1 MADARRAPLKDQ
13 TDISGARAL
22 IVEARF
28 YDDIQ
33 DALLEGA
40 VAELKAAGV
49 THDVITVPGA
59 LEIPAAIAIALDAA
73 ESSGKPYDAAIAL
86 GCVVRGDTIHFEIVS
101 MESSRAL
108 MDLAVAQKVSARQ
121 RHHHRQYRGA
131 GLGAGARQ
139 RTQQGR
145 RRRAR
150 GARHAA
156 DQTPAG
162 ADLIMAENKKTQ
174 DKKPAKGPGQESQ
187 PARRG
192 AARRGAGAVSDGH
205 RAAPASTTS
214 SPSSRAIGSAARS
227 KATNICRPK
236 PRSSATSCPAWCA
249 TRPSSIPLIDEALSK
264 GWPLKRID
272 AILRAVLRA
281 GAYELEHR
289 KDVPG
294 RVVVSEYVDVA
305 HAFVE
310 AEETGMVNAVLDQ
323 IARQFRAD
331 EFARS

>member
-13 TDISGARAL
+13 TDIAGARAL

-33 DALLEGA
+33 DALMEGA

-59 LEIPAAIAIALDAA
+59 LEIPAAIAIAIDAA
-73 ESSGKPYDAAIAL
+73 EINGKPYDAAIAL

-101 MESSRAL
+101 IESSRAL
-108 MDLAVAQKVSARQ
+108 MDLAVARKFPLGNGIINDIFAEFESHWLGGEVEGEKYLPAEAAFFRDVVSGVVR
-121 RHHHRQYRGA
+121 
-131 GLGAGARQ
+131 
-139 RTQQGR
+139 
-145 RRRAR
+145 
-150 GARHAA
+150 
-156 DQTPAG
+156 DQ
-162 ADLIMAENKKTQ
+162 
-174 DKKPAKGPGQESQ
+174 AKL
-187 PARRG
+187 
-192 AARRGAGAVSDGH
+192 D
-205 RAAPASTTS
+205 
-214 SPSSRAIGSAARS
+214 
-227 KATNICRPK
+227 
-236 PRSSATSCPAWCA
+236 
-249 TRPSSIPLIDEALSK
+249 PLIDDALSK

-281 GAYELEHR
+281 GSYELEHR

-310 AEETGMVNAVLDQ
+310 KDETGMVNAVLDQ